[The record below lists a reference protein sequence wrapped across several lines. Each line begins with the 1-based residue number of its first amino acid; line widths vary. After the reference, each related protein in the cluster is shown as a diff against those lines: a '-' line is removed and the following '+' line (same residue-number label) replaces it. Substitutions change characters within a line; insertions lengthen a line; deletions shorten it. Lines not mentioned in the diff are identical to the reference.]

1 MSIWSRIASV
11 TFSASANDS
20 TAKPRL
26 VELSEKRKPKL
37 VDESRTAIVGG
48 WLVSLAKMGFSALI
62 NRVVRRGGVEW
73 TVGRR

>member
-37 VDESRTAIVGG
+37 VDESSAIV
-48 WLVSLAKMGFSALI
+48 ARERGFSAL
-62 NRVVRRGGVEW
+62 RVACDVAGWIGP
-73 TVGRR
+73 